1 MATDELKSLLHQQI
15 DRLDDPQD
23 VQDLL
28 LTVSEFVGQRTS
40 ILAESPELQAQLAK
54 TLATIS
60 SGLLT
65 SHNDVAKQAKQW
77 ITR

>member
-15 DRLDDPQD
+15 DRLNDPQD

-28 LTVSEFVGQRTS
+28 ITVSEFIGQRTS
-40 ILAESPELQAQLAK
+40 MFTETPELQAQLAK

-60 SGLLT
+60 VAHLSP
-65 SHNDVAKQAKQW
+65 HNDVAQQSKHW